1 MGDTVAR
8 VASVTD
14 RVVALS
20 MVNDVPAGIAA
31 VVAALSVTRHA
42 PEIDFT
48 NDRAGS
54 PAAELEISRF
64 TKPVADV
71 QSVAVNVVDA
81 AGIAAVFVI
90 VRAEPLWYTA
100 LEKSWIVNVDDTKSP
115 LPPVEWLKMQA
126 IRR

>member
-31 VVAALSVTRHA
+31 VVGALSVTTHP

-54 PAAELEISRF
+54 PAVELVISRF
-64 TKPVADV
+64 TNPVAAV

-81 AGIAAVFVI
+81 AGMMAVFVI
-90 VRAEPLWYTA
+90 VRAAPLWYTA
-100 LEKSWIVNVDDTKSP
+100 LEKSWIVNVGDTKSP
-115 LPPVEWLKMQA
+115 LP
-126 IRR
+126 